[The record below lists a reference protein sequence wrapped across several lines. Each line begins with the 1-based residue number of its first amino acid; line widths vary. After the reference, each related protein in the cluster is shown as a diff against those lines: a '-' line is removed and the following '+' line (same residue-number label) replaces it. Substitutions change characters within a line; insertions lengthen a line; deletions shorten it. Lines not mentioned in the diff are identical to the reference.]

1 MMRSLYS
8 GVSGLQNHQIRM
20 DVIGNNVSNV
30 NTTGFKKGRVNFQD
44 LLSQSQR
51 GAARPNERVGGVN
64 PQQVGLGVNVASIDT
79 IFTQGS
85 LQTTGVKTD
94 VAIQGEGFFVLR
106 SGDQDFYSRAGA
118 FSLDAEGFLVN
129 PANGMRVQGWAAET
143 INGVTFID
151 SAASIDDLRIPI
163 GGKDPARATSLV
175 ELASNLD
182 RNTPEIPAGAGE
194 EEIRQGTHSISK
206 TIYDPYGREMTM
218 EIDYT
223 KVVGSTNLWNAEVRI
238 IDPEGNEII
247 PDISVGGTAN
257 PAGDNTYQV
266 QFDNFGTLE
275 SATSAGGGLDGD
287 GRVNV
292 NISFLVPDT
301 AIPEDIEGIDPAF
314 IGAGAAGDP
323 ITQNF
328 TLDIGEV
335 GGVENSSTQFA
346 TVSSN
351 KAFRQDG
358 YGMGYLQDFRID
370 QSGTI
375 TGIYDNGTN
384 RSIGQ
389 IALAT
394 FVNPGGLEKAGENN
408 YMVSINSG
416 DADIGP
422 VGTSGRGKVIAG
434 ALEMSNVDLAEQF
447 TDMIVTQRGFQAN
460 SKTIQTSDQMLQE
473 LLTLKR

>member
-51 GAARPNERVGGVN
+51 GASRPNEQVGGVN

-94 VAIQGEGFFVLR
+94 LAIQGEGFFILR

-129 PANGMRVQGWAAET
+129 PANGMRVQGWTSET
-143 INGVTFID
+143 INGVTLID
-151 SAASIDDLRIPI
+151 TGADVGDLRIPV
-163 GGKDPARATSLV
+163 GGKDPARATSLI
-175 ELASNLD
+175 ELASNL
-182 RNTPEIPAGAGE
+182 NQLTPEIPAGAGA
-194 EEIRQGTHSISK
+194 EEIRQGTYQVSK
-206 TIYDPYGREMTM
+206 TIYDPYGRELTM
-218 EIDYT
+218 EILYT
-223 KVVGSTNLWNAEVRI
+223 KVVGGTNLWNAEVQI
-238 IDPEGNEII
+238 IDPEGNIII
-247 PDISVGGTAN
+247 PDISVAGTAN
-257 PAGDNTYQV
+257 PAGDNNYQL
-266 QFDNFGTLE
+266 QFDSTSLLE

-292 NISFLVPDT
+292 EISFLVPQT
-301 AIPEDIEGIDPAF
+301 AIPDDPEGFDPAF

-323 ITQNF
+323 ITQTF
-328 TLDIGEV
+328 TLDLGEV
-335 GGVENSSTQFA
+335 GGIENSSTQFA
-346 TVSSN
+346 SDSSN

-384 RSIGQ
+384 RSLGQ
-389 IALAT
+389 VALAS
-394 FVNPGGLEKAGENN
+394 FINPGGLEKAGENN

-416 DADIGP
+416 DANVGP
-422 VGTSGRGKVIAG
+422 VGTAGKGKVLAG